1 MNLCNHS
8 RCICIYIDMSES
20 PLPTLPC
27 MCGSFR
33 RTSRALTQMY
43 EGALRPLKLRATQL
57 TILQVLSRAVEVL
70 QGQLGE
76 MLAMDSTSLT
86 RTLAIMV
93 RQGWISE
100 RRGKDRRER
109 WLRLSGAGEAQ
120 LRRALPVWEK
130 VQSRL
135 RREVGEQAWNDLLQ
149 VTRQITGLITTK
161 GDSL

>member
-1 MNLCNHS
+1 
-8 RCICIYIDMSES
+8 MSQS
-20 PLPTLPC
+20 LLPVLPC

-33 RTSRALTQMY
+33 RTSRALTQLY
-43 EGALRPLKLRATQL
+43 EQALRPFGLRATQL
-57 TILQVLSRAVEVL
+57 TILQVLSLTGEVS

-86 RTLAIMV
+86 RTLAIMG
-93 RQGWISE
+93 REGWVTA

-109 WLRLSGAGEAQ
+109 WVRLSSAGEMQ

-135 RREVGEQAWNDLLQ
+135 RHRLGAQAWKNLLQ
-149 VTRQITGLITTK
+149 LTHQVTGAVKTQG
-161 GDSL
+161 GSL